1 MGFEWANSD
10 SRLFLSR
17 GYIDGNMTV
26 EERVRGI
33 AQTAEKNLGLEG
45 EGWADKFYDYMSRG
59 FYSLSSPVWSNYGT
73 SKGLPISCNGVYIE
87 DTMESILLKNA
98 EIGMQTK
105 MGAGTSG
112 YFGALRP
119 RGTPIKS
126 GGNADGPV
134 HFMNL
139 TETQVDVV
147 SQGNVRRG
155 SFAAYLDVESPDI
168 MEFLECREEGS
179 SIINLS
185 LGVCIGDEWMKSM
198 IDGNHEK
205 RTIWARILR
214 KRRESGYP
222 YLFFK
227 DTVNNARPQ
236 ILKDKDIWIYASNL
250 CSEIALPSSAKETFV
265 CNLASMNLLKYDEWK
280 ETDAVEVMIWFLD
293 AVMEEYIEK
302 TDGIMFMES
311 ANNFAR
317 TWRALGLGQLGW
329 HSYLQSKSI
338 AFESFEAHMLTIEI
352 SKFIDDRSREA
363 TKELAIEYGEPEG
376 MLGTG
381 ERNLTRCAI
390 APTTSSSF
398 ILGQVS
404 PATEPLASNYFTK
417 DLAKGKFTY
426 RNPYLDK
433 VIQWHNQNGVEGFSG
448 YDEIWLSIL
457 KHGGSVQH
465 LDFLSQHEK
474 DVFKTFSEITPLS
487 IVQQAGARQKFIDQ
501 AQSLNILIHPDVSAK
516 DVNALIIEGWK
527 LGVKTFYY
535 QRSANPAQEL
545 VRDIMNCAACEG

>member
-1 MGFEWANSD
+1 MGFEWANED
-10 SRLFLSR
+10 SRTFLSR

-26 EERVRGI
+26 EERVRNI
-33 AQTAEKNLGLEG
+33 AQAAEKSLGIEDT
-45 EGWADKFYDYMSRG
+45 GWSDKFYDYMSRG
-59 FYSLSSPVWSNYGT
+59 FYSLSSPVWANYGT
-73 SKGLPISCNGVYIE
+73 QKGLPISCNGVFI
-87 DTMESILLKNA
+87 DDDMESILGKVA
-98 EIGMQTK
+98 EVGMQTK

-126 GGNADGPV
+126 GGTADGPV

-139 TETQVDVV
+139 TETTVDVV
-147 SQGNVRRG
+147 AQGNVRRG
-155 SFAAYLDVESPDI
+155 SFAAYLDIESPDI

-185 LGVCIGDEWMKSM
+185 LGVTIGDEWMQSM
-198 IDGNHEK
+198 IDGDSDK

-227 DTVNNARPQ
+227 DTVNNARPKALRDQ
-236 ILKDKDIWIYASNL
+236 NIPIWASNL
-250 CSEIALPSSAKETFV
+250 CSEIALPSAQDESFV

-302 TDGIMFMES
+302 TDGIKFMES
-311 ANNFAR
+311 SNNFAR
-317 TWRALGLGQLGW
+317 RWRALGLGQLGW
-329 HSYLQSKSI
+329 HSYLQSRMI
-338 AFESFEAHMLTIEI
+338 PFESFEAHMLTVEI
-352 SKFIDDRSREA
+352 SKFIEDRSHA
-363 TKELAIEYGEPEG
+363 ASKELAIEYGEPEG
-376 MLGTG
+376 MLGYG
-381 ERNLTRCAI
+381 MRNLTTCAI

-404 PATEPLASNYFTK
+404 PSIEPLASNYFTK

-426 RNPYLDK
+426 RNPYLDE
-433 VIQWHNQNGVEGFSG
+433 VIKSYAVN
-448 YDEIWLSIL
+448 YDDTWMSIL

-465 LDFLSQHEK
+465 LEFLSDNEK
-474 DVFKTFSEITPLS
+474 SVFKTFSEITPLV
-487 IVQQAGARQKFIDQ
+487 IVQQAGARQKYIDQ
-501 AQSLNILIHPDVSAK
+501 AQSLNIMIHPDVSAK

-545 VRDIMNCAACEG
+545 VRDIMNCAACEA

>member
-1 MGFEWANSD
+1 MGFEWANED

-26 EERVRGI
+26 EERVREI
-33 AQTAEKNLGLEG
+33 AKTAETILDKEG
-45 EGWADKFYDYMSRG
+45 FADKFYDYMSRG
-59 FYSLSSPVWSNYGT
+59 FYSLSSPVWSNFGT
-73 SKGLPISCNGVYIE
+73 KKGLPISCNGVFIN
-87 DTMESILLKNA
+87 DNMESILKKTA

-105 MGAGTSG
+105 MGAGTSAYYG
-112 YFGALRP
+112 SLRS

-126 GGNADGPV
+126 GGTADGPV

-139 TETQVDVV
+139 AETTVDVV
-147 SQGNVRRG
+147 AQGNVRRG
-155 SFAAYLDVESPDI
+155 SCAAYLDIESPDI
-168 MEFLECREEGS
+168 YEFLEAREEGS

-185 LGVCIGDEWMKSM
+185 LGVSIGDEWMESM
-198 IDGNHEK
+198 IGGDPDK
-205 RTIWARILR
+205 RTLWARVLR

-227 DTVNNARPQ
+227 DTVNKNKPKVLR
-236 ILKDKDIWIYASNL
+236 DNDITIWASNL
-250 CSEIALPSSAKETFV
+250 CSEICLPSSEDESFV
-265 CNLASMNLLKYDEWK
+265 CNLASMNCLTYDEWK

-302 TDGIMFMES
+302 TQGIAFMES
-311 ANNFAR
+311 AYNFAVR
-317 TWRALGLGQLGW
+317 WRALGLGQLGW
-329 HSYLQSKSI
+329 HSYLQSKMI
-338 AFESFEAHMLTIEI
+338 AFESMEAHMLSSEI
-352 SKFIDDRSREA
+352 SKFIDERSLQA
-363 TKELAIEYGEPEG
+363 SQELAEEYGEPSG

-381 ERNLTRCAI
+381 ERNLTRTAV

-404 PATEPLASNYFTK
+404 PSIEPLASNYFTK

-426 RNPYLDK
+426 RNPYLDE
-433 VIQWHNQNGVEGFSG
+433 VIKG
-448 YDEIWLSIL
+448 YDVDYDETWMSVL

-465 LDFLSQHEK
+465 LDFLSDNEK
-474 DVFKTFSEITPLS
+474 SVFKTFSEITPLI
-487 IVQQAGARQKFIDQ
+487 IVQQAAARQKHIDQ
-501 AQSLNILIHPDVSAK
+501 AQSLNIMIHPDVPAK
-516 DVNALIIEGWK
+516 DVNALIIGGWK

-545 VRDIMNCAACEG
+545 VRDIMNCASCEA